1 MKNNL
6 VKKIIN
12 VSIVFMI
19 VGGMFLFVGSVLA
32 TQIGDYAGPL
42 GSVVKSS
49 GITGSA
55 IPQDNLASMVGFWI
69 KIALGLIG
77 TIFFVLIVYAAFNWM
92 VSQGEEEKIK
102 KSQKTIVASVI
113 GLLIIVSAYAI
124 TSLVSK
130 NLIEKNV
137 GQNVPNVVYGCCS
150 DWVKTDI
157 VQVGIAA
164 CRITT
169 YDDCKK
175 VGESP
180 TPTDVHAG
188 KEGEG
193 NWTWDP
199 KITDQNTCQAMCAK

>member
-1 MKNNL
+1 MN
-6 VKKIIN
+6 KKIKII
-12 VSIVFMI
+12 SISLFSLMVF
-19 VGGMFLFVGSVLA
+19 GFLFFGINNVLA
-32 TQIGDYAGPL
+32 AKIGDYGTPL
-42 GSVVKSS
+42 NQVVKIS

-55 IPQDNLASMVGFWI
+55 IPQNDLASAVGFWI
-69 KIALGLIG
+69 RVALGLIG
-77 TIFFVLIVYAAFNWM
+77 TVFFILIVYSAFNWM